1 MAIASPRTAFLAPL
15 TGASTST
22 DGLAVPRDFGARHGE
37 GLHLGLS
44 LGGGG
49 IFFVAWQVTYLHEM
63 AKRGIDLSG
72 AQRIVG
78 TSAGS
83 MTAAVLQNDA
93 IGRFDKQLAVM
104 ARIPALVARLA
115 PASEFS
121 PSQHRALDL
130 FGTATDASPE
140 TLRGIGGAALAA
152 AAPAPSVMER
162 NAGLVILSRKWHSP
176 ALHITCVDTYTAE
189 RCVITRDSDIP
200 IARAVAASSA
210 IPGVFS
216 PQPIGDRRCMD
227 GGVSGS
233 GTHLDLFAGAERVV
247 ILSLIDGSP
256 TEVGGMTQAP
266 GAFHAEIA
274 ELRASGSEL
283 FLRSPESMD
292 IARLM
297 DPKAVPEAIAMARRQ
312 AAADADALREFIA

>member
-1 MAIASPRTAFLAPL
+1 MAQASAGSQFLAPL
-15 TGASTST
+15 SGASTSS
-22 DGLAVPRDFGARHGE
+22 DGLVVPRDFSARRGS

-63 AKRGIDLSG
+63 ARRGIDLSG

-83 MTAAVLQNDA
+83 MTAAVLQADA
-93 IGRFDKQLAVM
+93 IGRFNTQLSVM
-104 ARIPALVARLA
+104 AKVPALVARLA

-121 PSQHRALDL
+121 PSQQRALDL
-130 FGTATDASPE
+130 FGGATDATPE

-152 AAPAPSVMER
+152 ATPAPSVMER
-162 NAGLVILSRKWHSP
+162 NAGLVILSRKWKSP
-176 ALHITCVDTYTAE
+176 ALHISCVDTYTAE
-189 RCVITRDSDIP
+189 RCVITRDTGVP

-233 GTHLDLFAGAERVV
+233 GTHLDLLAGADRVV
-247 ILSLIDGSP
+247 VLSLIGPEP
-256 TEVGGMTQAP
+256 TEVGGMTQHP
-266 GAFHAEIA
+266 GAFHAELE

-283 FLRSPESMD
+283 FLRHPETMD
-292 IARLM
+292 IAKLM

-312 AAADADALREFIA
+312 AAADVDALREFIA

>member
-1 MAIASPRTAFLAPL
+1 M
-15 TGASTST
+15 
-22 DGLAVPRDFGARHGE
+22 
-37 GLHLGLS
+37 
-44 LGGGG
+44 
-49 IFFVAWQVTYLHEM
+49 AWQVTYLHEM
-63 AKRGIDLSG
+63 ATRGIDLSG

-83 MTAAVLQNDA
+83 MTAAVLQNDS
-93 IGRFDKQLAVM
+93 IGRFDKQIGVL
-104 ARIPALVARLA
+104 ARIPALVAKLA
-115 PASEFS
+115 PAGDFS
-121 PSQHRALDL
+121 PSQQRALEL
-130 FGTATDASPE
+130 FGGATDASTE
-140 TLRGIGGAALAA
+140 TLRSIGGAALAA
-152 AAPAPSVMER
+152 ATPAPSVMER
-162 NAGLVILSRKWHSP
+162 NAGLTILSRKWASP
-176 ALHITCVDTYTAE
+176 ALHITCVDTYTGE
-189 RCVITRDSDIP
+189 RCVITRNANVP

-233 GTHLDLFAGAERVV
+233 GTHLDLVAGAERVV
-247 ILSLIDGSP
+247 VLSLIDGSA

-266 GAFHAEIA
+266 GAFHSELE

-283 FLRSPESMD
+283 FLRSPETMD

-312 AAADADALREFIA
+312 AAADADALREFLA

>member
-1 MAIASPRTAFLAPL
+1 MSMASTDAGFLAPL
-15 TGASTST
+15 TGVSTST

-37 GLHLGLS
+37 GLHFALS

-49 IFFVAWQVTYLHEM
+49 LFFVAWQVTYLHEM
-63 AKRGIDLSG
+63 ATRGIDLSG

-83 MTAAVLQNDA
+83 MTAAVLQNEA
-93 IGRFDKQLAVM
+93 IGRFDKQLGVM
-104 ARIPALVARLA
+104 ARIPALVAKLA
-115 PASEFS
+115 PASDFS
-121 PSQHRALDL
+121 PSQLRALEL
-130 FGTATDASPE
+130 FGGATDASAE
-140 TLRGIGGAALAA
+140 TLRRIGGAALAA
-152 AAPAPSVMER
+152 ATPAPSVMER
-162 NAGLVILSRKWHSP
+162 NAGLVILSRTWKSP
-176 ALHITCVDTYTAE
+176 ALHITCVDTYTGE

-200 IARAVAASSA
+200 VARAVAASSA

-233 GTHLDLFAGAERVV
+233 GTHLDLVAGAERVV
-247 ILSLIDGSP
+247 VLSLIDGSA

-266 GAFHAEIA
+266 GAFHAELE

-283 FLRSPESMD
+283 FLRSPETMD
-292 IARLM
+292 VARLM

-312 AAADADALREFIA
+312 AAADADALREFLA

>member
-1 MAIASPRTAFLAPL
+1 MSSASSTSTFLAPL
-15 TGASTST
+15 TGASTSP
-22 DGLAVPRDFGARHGE
+22 DGLAVPRDFGARRGD

-49 IFFVAWQVTYLHEM
+49 IFFVAWQVTYLRELLT
-63 AKRGIDLSG
+63 RGIDLSG

-93 IGRFDKQLAVM
+93 IGRFDKQLSVM
-104 ARIPALVARLA
+104 ARVPALVAKLA

-121 PSQHRALDL
+121 PSQQRALDL
-130 FGTATDASPE
+130 FGTATDATTE
-140 TLRGIGGAALAA
+140 TLRSIGGAALAA
-152 AAPAPSVMER
+152 ATPAPSVMER
-162 NAGLVILSRKWHSP
+162 NAGLIILSRKWRSP
-176 ALHITCVDTYTAE
+176 ALHITCVDTYTGE
-189 RCVITRDSDIP
+189 RCVITRDAQVP

-247 ILSLIDGSP
+247 VLSLIDGSP

-266 GAFHAEIA
+266 GAFHAEIE
-274 ELRASGSEL
+274 ELRASGTEL
-283 FLRSPESMD
+283 FLRSPETMD

-312 AAADADALREFIA
+312 AAVDADALREFIA